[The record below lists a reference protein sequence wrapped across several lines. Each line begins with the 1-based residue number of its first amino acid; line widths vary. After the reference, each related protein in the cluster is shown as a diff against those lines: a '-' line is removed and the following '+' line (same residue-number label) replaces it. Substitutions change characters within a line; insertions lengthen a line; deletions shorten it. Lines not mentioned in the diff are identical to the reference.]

1 MSICKIVAKIVVF
14 FEMVDKFHTLLREKG
29 RSVTKART
37 LLFEYLQQSGPVS
50 MRQFMDDNTAV
61 ADRASLY
68 RTAGMFRELGVIED
82 RIIQGKRLIELTD
95 LYDAHHHHLTC
106 INCKRTQA
114 VTMEDIEDLLA
125 EMGRRHGFAVRSHII
140 EVEGLCADCQ
150 KP

>member
-1 MSICKIVAKIVVF
+1 MI
-14 FEMVDKFHTLLREKG
+14 EKFHSLLRENG

-37 LLFEYLQQSGPVS
+37 LLFEYLRQSGPVS
-50 MRQFMDDNTAV
+50 MHRFMEDNGAV

-106 INCKRTQA
+106 SSCGRTVA
-114 VTMEDIEDLLA
+114 ITMPEIEQELVEL
-125 EMGRRHGFAVRSHII
+125 GSRHGFTVRSHVI
-140 EVEGLCADCQ
+140 EIDGLCSDCQ
-150 KP
+150 ARTNAVKA